1 MPPRRLPRRWR
12 FALRKSHKMPKIKN
26 TSRESKAEKGNPW
39 YRERKATGREDSRVA
54 CLDWW
59 RITGGQKP

>member
-1 MPPRRLPRRWR
+1 
-12 FALRKSHKMPKIKN
+12 MPKIKN

-59 RITGGQKP
+59 RITGGQKQ